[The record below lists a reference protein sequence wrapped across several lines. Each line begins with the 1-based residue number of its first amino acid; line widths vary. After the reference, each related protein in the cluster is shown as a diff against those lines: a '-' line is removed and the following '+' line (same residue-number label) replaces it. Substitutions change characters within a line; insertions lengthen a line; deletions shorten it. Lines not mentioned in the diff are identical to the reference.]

1 MKAVIDTNGLLRS
14 IPRDGS
20 CRWLYDAFEANQFTW
35 VFSNEILL
43 EYAEMTAY
51 YFSATAAELVTSLLL
66 ASPNHIRQ
74 EPYFRF
80 DQVKDDPDDN
90 KFVDCAIAAG
100 ADWLVSDDRHIL
112 NLLREENRFPPVPI
126 CSFEEFRKMVN
137 QKIV

>member
-1 MKAVIDTNGLLRS
+1 MRVVIDTNGLLRS

-20 CRWLYDAFEANQFTW
+20 YRWLYEAFAAGEFTW
-35 VFSNEILL
+35 VVSNEILL

-51 YFSATAAELVTSLLL
+51 YFSSVAAELVTSMLLS
-66 ASPNHIRQ
+66 ASNHLRQ

-80 DQVKDDPDDN
+80 EQVKDDPDDN

-112 NLLREENRFPPVPI
+112 NLLREQDRFPPVPI
-126 CSFEEFRKMVN
+126 CSFADFSQLLNR
-137 QKIV
+137 